1 LLGRNSEEVKE
12 TRLADHSSAKRI
24 DRSRLRPELRAML
37 EALDNE
43 PLVDFLTLDPV
54 EERAASEIRLRELA
68 GDPEPVAAIEERSF
82 TSDGAKIPAR
92 IYRPAGA
99 VNTILFFHGG
109 GWVVGSLDTHDGS
122 CRMLANRSGANVV
135 SIGYRKAPEHRF
147 PAGVRDC
154 DAALDWLIRDGG
166 SLGLDTSRLVI
177 SGESAG
183 GNLAAVLAIHAR
195 DRKIPLAG
203 QALINPVIGTDMAS
217 ASYRE
222 FDNGFFLGADA
233 MAWFIRHYADPS
245 DLAHPDIVPLHAKT
259 LEGLAPAFL
268 ATIDHDPL
276 RDEGRAYAAALVSA
290 GVDTTFVEMM
300 GAVHGIWV
308 MNGVTSAGCELIER
322 TATWIRERQ

>member
-1 LLGRNSEEVKE
+1 
-12 TRLADHSSAKRI
+12 
-24 DRSRLRPELRAML
+24 ML

-43 PLVDFLTLDPV
+43 PPVDFSTLDPV
-54 EERAASEIRLRELA
+54 EERAASEIRLRDLA
-68 GDPEPVAAIEERSF
+68 GSPEPVAAIEERSF
-82 TSDGAKIPAR
+82 CSDGAEIPAR

-99 VNTILFFHGG
+99 VNTVMFIHGG

-122 CRMLANRSGANVV
+122 CRMLANRTGQNVV

-154 DAALDWLIRDGG
+154 EAGLDWLLRDGG

-195 DRKIPLAG
+195 DRGISLAG
-203 QALINPVIGTDMAS
+203 QALISPVIRTDMAS
-217 ASYRE
+217 GSYRQ
-222 FDNGFFLGADA
+222 FNSGYFLAAAA

-245 DLAHPDIVPLHAKT
+245 DLAHPDIVPLRART
-259 LEGLAPAFL
+259 LNGLPPAFL
-268 ATIDHDPL
+268 ATVDHDPL

-290 GVDTTFVEMM
+290 GVETTFVEIT

-308 MNGVTSAGCELIER
+308 MSGVTSASRELIER
-322 TATWIRERQ
+322 TAAWIRERQQ